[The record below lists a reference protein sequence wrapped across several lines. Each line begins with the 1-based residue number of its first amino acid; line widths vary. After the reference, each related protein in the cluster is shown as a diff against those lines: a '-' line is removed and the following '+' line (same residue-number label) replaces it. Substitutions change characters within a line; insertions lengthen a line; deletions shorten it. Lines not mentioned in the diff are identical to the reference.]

1 MKKTIFMNIIEALEW
16 RYATK
21 KFNSEAIIPEK
32 TIDLLKNAFNLT
44 ASSYGLQPVKLLMVS
59 NKSTLSDLVPL
70 SMNQKQVGQASHLC
84 VFCVETNID
93 ETYIRAFF
101 DRIKSTNHTPDE
113 VLNPFRS
120 SVISSFKQKSD
131 DDIFKWG
138 AKQAYLAMG
147 NMLTVCATQEVDAC
161 PMEGFDPVE
170 YDRFFKLKE
179 QGLRS
184 VLVMPVGY
192 RASDDM
198 FGAMKKVRKPLNESI
213 IEFK

>member
-1 MKKTIFMNIIEALEW
+1 MNIIKALEW

-21 KFNSEAIIPEK
+21 KFDSEAIIPQG
-32 TIDLLKNAFNLT
+32 TIDLLKKAFNLT
-44 ASSYGLQPVKLLMVS
+44 ASSYGLQPVKLLIVS

-84 VFCVETNID
+84 VFCVETTID
-93 ETYIRAFF
+93 EAYIRAFF
-101 DRIKSTNHTPDE
+101 DRIKSVNNTPDE

-120 SVISSFKQKSD
+120 SVISSFEQKSED
-131 DDIFKWG
+131 EIFKWG

-147 NMLTVCATQEVDAC
+147 NMLTVCATQGVDAC

-179 QGLRS
+179 QGLLS
-184 VLVMPVGY
+184 VLIMPIGY

-213 IEFK
+213 IEF

>member
-1 MKKTIFMNIIEALEW
+1 MNIIKALEW

-21 KFNSEAIIPEK
+21 KFDSEAIIPQG
-32 TIDLLKNAFNLT
+32 TIDLLKKAFNLT
-44 ASSYGLQPVKLLMVS
+44 ASSYGLQPVKLLIVS

-93 ETYIRAFF
+93 EAYIRAFF
-101 DRIKSTNHTPDE
+101 DRIKSVNNTPDE

-120 SVISSFKQKSD
+120 SVISSFEQKSED
-131 DDIFKWG
+131 EIFKWG

-147 NMLTVCATQEVDAC
+147 NILTVCATQGVDAC

-179 QGLRS
+179 QGLLS
-184 VLVMPVGY
+184 VLIMPIGY

-213 IEFK
+213 IEF

>member
-1 MKKTIFMNIIEALEW
+1 MNIIEALEW

-21 KFNSEAIIPEK
+21 KFDSEAIIPEK

-113 VLNPFRS
+113 ILNPFRS

-161 PMEGFDPVE
+161 PMEGFDLVE

-184 VLVMPVGY
+184 VLVMPIGY